1 MVGAGE
7 EGGQSTQVGVVDG
20 EEGLALLPRRQQAGL
35 RGETGQSVGA
45 QQGRRRPVGMFRGVL
60 HADGAPPRPA
70 ALAEE
75 EEEGG
80 VTIFN
85 QQLT

>member
-7 EGGQSTQVGVVDG
+7 EGGQSAQVGVVGG
-20 EEGLALLPRRQQAGL
+20 EEGLALLPRRQQAGV

-60 HADGAPPRPA
+60 HADGAPLDLQRWRRRRRRVG
-70 ALAEE
+70 LLSS
-75 EEEGG
+75 
-80 VTIFN
+80 TSN
-85 QQLT
+85 